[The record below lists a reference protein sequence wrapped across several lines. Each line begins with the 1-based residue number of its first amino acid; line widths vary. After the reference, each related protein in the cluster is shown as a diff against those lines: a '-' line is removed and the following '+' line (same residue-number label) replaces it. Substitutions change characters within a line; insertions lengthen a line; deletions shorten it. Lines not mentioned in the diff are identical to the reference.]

1 MDMLYFKEMYKTERF
16 YMTISELSV
25 FSQHM
30 FKKET
35 ADVLLSIIIPV
46 YNREKSVKD
55 TLNWL
60 KKQHM
65 I

>member
-46 YNREKSVKD
+46 YNR
-55 TLNWL
+55 
-60 KKQHM
+60 H
-65 I
+65 

>member
-1 MDMLYFKEMYKTERF
+1 
-16 YMTISELSV
+16 MTISELSV
-25 FSQHM
+25 FSQYM

-55 TLNWL
+55 TLYWL
-60 KKQHM
+60 KNNV
-65 I
+65 